1 MSKHIRVNNEIRAR
15 EVRVIDPNGNQL
27 GIMDIQKARQLAEDM
42 GLDLVEISPEAK
54 PPVCKILDFG
64 KYRFEQSKKI
74 KEAKKKQKI
83 VLTKEIRLRPKIEE
97 HDYNTKLKQAI
108 GFLEKGYKV
117 KLSIRFKG
125 RELAH
130 KDIGREII
138 ERFINDVGEYGT
150 PDFKPKFESRVF
162 VTVISPKK
170 K

>member
-1 MSKHIRVNNEIRAR
+1 
-15 EVRVIDPNGNQL
+15 
-27 GIMDIQKARQLAEDM
+27 MDIQKARQLAEDM
-42 GLDLVEISPEAK
+42 GLDLV
-54 PPVCKILDFG
+54 
-64 KYRFEQSKKI
+64 
-74 KEAKKKQKI
+74 
-83 VLTKEIRLRPKIEE
+83 KIEE

>member
-1 MSKHIRVNNEIRAR
+1 
-15 EVRVIDPNGNQL
+15 
-27 GIMDIQKARQLAEDM
+27 MDIQKARQLAEDM

-97 HDYNTKLKQAI
+97 HDYNTKLKQAM

>member
-1 MSKHIRVNNEIRAR
+1 
-15 EVRVIDPNGNQL
+15 
-27 GIMDIQKARQLAEDM
+27 MDIQKARQIADNM

-83 VLTKEIRLRPKIEE
+83 ILTKEIRLRPKIEE

-130 KDIGREII
+130 TDIGKEII
-138 ERFINDVGEYGT
+138 EKFINDVSEYGV
-150 PDFKPKFESRVF
+150 PDFRPKFESRVF
-162 VTVISPKK
+162 VTVVSPKK
-170 K
+170 NNK

>member
-1 MSKHIRVNNEIRAR
+1 
-15 EVRVIDPNGNQL
+15 
-27 GIMDIQKARQLAEDM
+27 MDIQKARQIADDM

-83 VLTKEIRLRPKIEE
+83 ILTKEIRLRPKIEE
-97 HDYNTKLKQAI
+97 HDYNTKLKQAVS
-108 GFLEKGYKV
+108 FLEKGYKV
-117 KLSIRFKG
+117 KVSIRFKG

-130 KDIGREII
+130 TDIGKEII
-138 ERFINDVGEYGT
+138 ERFISDVNEYGI

>member
-1 MSKHIRVNNEIRAR
+1 
-15 EVRVIDPNGNQL
+15 
-27 GIMDIQKARQLAEDM
+27 MDIQKARQLAEDM